1 MYASEQ
7 SYRINTTI
15 AHTHTTPALLIRL
28 LKLESQ
34 YCKQAR
40 SVIALEISAK
50 QMEYNLL
57 VARTRAN
64 MMTWEVRGPILGN
77 MAQKHADAI
86 ADLHDEY
93 VAFGDAKDVADAY
106 IARFTTDRTGAVE

>member
-1 MYASEQ
+1 
-7 SYRINTTI
+7 
-15 AHTHTTPALLIRL
+15 
-28 LKLESQ
+28 
-34 YCKQAR
+34 
-40 SVIALEISAK
+40 
-50 QMEYNLL
+50 
-57 VARTRAN
+57 

-93 VAFGDAKDVADAY
+93 MAFGDTKDVADAY